1 MTTFSV
7 VAICVGVFVAL
18 VIAVVGAVKLGMW
31 SEVADFDI
39 SNVGSEE

>member
-18 VIAVVGAVKLGMW
+18 VIAVVGAVKLGAW
-31 SEVADFDI
+31 GNYEI
-39 SNVGSEE
+39 SNVGDE

>member
-18 VIAVVGAVKLGMW
+18 VIAVVGAVKLGAWGEEIESERW
-31 SEVADFDI
+31 S
-39 SNVGSEE
+39 GQ